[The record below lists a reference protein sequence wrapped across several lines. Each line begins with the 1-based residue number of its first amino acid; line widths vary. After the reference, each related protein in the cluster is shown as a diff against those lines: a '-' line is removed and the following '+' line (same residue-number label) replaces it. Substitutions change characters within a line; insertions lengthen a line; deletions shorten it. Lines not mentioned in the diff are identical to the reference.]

1 MVGEKM
7 SGEIAQEIINT
18 VNRKFKVNALTIFA
32 IAGEKISELKSRY
45 IILCEKESSHPAT
58 EDVKKLAESILLE
71 SFHYKLARDINQLG
85 SAEALFHPLARRM
98 YQKRSEMKG
107 MILGN
112 LKLEPLVQCSSEEW
126 RMIISEFN
134 ETR

>member
-1 MVGEKM
+1 
-7 SGEIAQEIINT
+7 
-18 VNRKFKVNALTIFA
+18 
-32 IAGEKISELKSRY
+32 
-45 IILCEKESSHPAT
+45 
-58 EDVKKLAESILLE
+58 
-71 SFHYKLARDINQLG
+71 
-85 SAEALFHPLARRM
+85 M